1 MLKLA
6 FKHMLG
12 VKGRALA
19 LDSLKTSLELRDLV
33 TNLILKTVDILFIM
47 LNFDIDFLFEG
58 FDVFA
63 EEALDDTLDLS
74 LVDFLCNFGLF
85 DVHVQLVVKG
95 NLAVVTLAL
104 LVGCVVDVD
113 THLQQLL
120 PLQLYNLLRTLFL
133 HHLQHP
139 QPIKHPIHLLVIPLQ
154 HLLVQLK
161 VLLVLVYAYLV
172 TRLCWQD
179 C

>member
-1 MLKLA
+1 VVELD

-12 VKGRALA
+12 VKGRALV
-19 LDSLKTSLELRDLV
+19 LDSLERCLEVCDLV
-33 TNLILKTVDILFIM
+33 ADLVFKTVDILFII
-47 LNFDIDFLFEG
+47 LNLDLDLLLEG
-58 FDVFA
+58 FHVFA
-63 EEALDDTLDLS
+63 EEALDDTLDLAF
-74 LVDFLCNFGLF
+74 VDFLCHLGLF
-85 DVHVQLVVKG
+85 DVHVQLVIEG

-104 LVGCVVDVD
+104 LVSCVVDVD

-120 PLQLYNLLRTLFL
+120 PLQLYNLFHTLFL

-139 QPIKHPIHLLVIPLQ
+139 QPIKHPIHLLIIPLQ
-154 HLLVQLK
+154 HLLVQLV

-172 TRLCWQD
+172 TCLCRQY